1 MIDYSNNYRYLTI
14 EGETETLDNFLKSNG
29 YLYEEDRDASLVFAK
44 ERIGNDSEV
53 NNHKIKIMERVTK
66 EEMDEIID
74 NVADRLSDMIS
85 DEISCDVINE
95 MIDDEV
101 DAMDLEDEEE

>member
-1 MIDYSNNYRYLTI
+1 MVI
-14 EGETETLDNFLKSNG
+14 
-29 YLYEEDRDASLVFAK
+29 K